1 MPLLKLRYGWGQ
13 NGNSSID
20 AYASYQFYE
29 AAYDGNNLYD
39 WNWGLHTTLQA
50 WEVPFPRVSAGHKE
64 VIRI

>member
-20 AYASYQFYE
+20 AYASYQFTRLRTMATICMIGTGE
-29 AAYDGNNLYD
+29 
-39 WNWGLHTTLQA
+39 LHTTLQA